1 MTGQD
6 LIDAIKKYH
15 MENVEIDADG
25 SDDGT
30 LTFPIRVR
38 RNPND
43 DEEVQYTDFK
53 IDLETGEGK
62 EVTWGDE
69 F

>member
-1 MTGQD
+1 VAWYK
-6 LIDAIKKYH
+6 IVH
-15 MENVEIDADG
+15 
-25 SDDGT
+25 
-30 LTFPIRVR
+30 
-38 RNPND
+38 ND

-53 IDLETGEGK
+53 IDLDTGEGK